1 MIRYLRYAFLALL
14 AIVLVTLA
22 LANRE
27 PVTLKL
33 LPGELAELVGL
44 PYQVTLPLFVSLFL
58 MIALGI
64 LVGFVWEWFRE
75 HKHRAEAARQAREVR
90 KAKKELD
97 AVKRETGQP
106 QDEVLALLD
115 EPRKAG

>member
-1 MIRYLRYAFLALL
+1 MIRYLRWGFLALL
-14 AIVLVTLA
+14 AVVLVTLA

-33 LPGELAELVGL
+33 LPGELADLLGL
-44 PYQVTLPLFVSLFL
+44 PYQITLPLFLSLFA

-64 LVGFVWEWFRE
+64 LVGFIWEWFRE
-75 HKHRAEAARQAREVR
+75 HKHRAEAARQAKEARR
-90 KAKKELD
+90 AKKELD
-97 AVKRETGQP
+97 QVKRETGQE

-115 EPRKAG
+115 DRKAG

>member
-1 MIRYLRYAFLALL
+1 MIRYLRYGFLALL
-14 AIVLVTLA
+14 GIVLITLA

-33 LPGELAELVGL
+33 LPGELAELVGV
-44 PYQVTLPLFVSLFL
+44 PYQMTIPLFLALFA
-58 MIALGI
+58 MIALGL

-75 HKHRAEAARQAREVR
+75 HKHRAEAARQAKEARR
-90 KAKKELD
+90 AKKELAAERTRD
-97 AVKRETGQP
+97 GK

>member
-1 MIRYLRYAFLALL
+1 MIRYLRYGFLALL

-27 PVTLKL
+27 PVTLRL
-33 LPGELAELVGL
+33 LPAELAELVGL
-44 PYQVTLPLFVSLFL
+44 PYQITLPLFLTLFA

-75 HKHRAEAARQAREVR
+75 HKHRAEAARQAKEARR
-90 KAKKELD
+90 AKKELEAERSKD
-97 AVKRETGQP
+97 GP

>member
-1 MIRYLRYAFLALL
+1 MIRYLRWGFLALL
-14 AIVLVTLA
+14 AIVLITLA

-33 LPGELAELVGL
+33 LPGELADLLGL
-44 PYQVTLPLFVSLFL
+44 PYQITLPLFVSLFA

-64 LVGFVWEWFRE
+64 LIGFVWEWFRE
-75 HKHRAEAARQAREVR
+75 HKHRAEAARQAKEARR
-90 KAKKELD
+90 AKKELD
-97 AVKRETGQP
+97 AVKRETGQE

-115 EPRKAG
+115 DRKAG